1 MTDRLDVYLSKKLS
15 MTRSHAQKLIAEGLI
30 TVDGEHVKASY
41 KLTGGEVIDVEEVD
55 SAEVEYLPEDLPLDT
70 LYEDANI
77 IVVNKARGMTVH
89 PAETV
94 KHGTL
99 VNALLYHCKD
109 LSGINGIKR
118 PGIVHRLDK
127 DTSGVM
133 VVAKTD
139 KAHISLAAQ
148 IKDKVATRTYLAI
161 VHGVLADNAGIITGA
176 IGRDKVDRKKMA
188 VVPNGKPAVTEF
200 KVLERFKDF
209 TYVECKLQTGR
220 THQIRVHMTAIG
232 HPLLG
237 DTKYTA
243 RKNPFDIR
251 GQALHSHTLSLIH
264 PTTGKLMKFTAPL
277 PDDMKNIL
285 DQLKACKGMF
295 TNNTPPEAPS
305 FSYGEEGGAHFL
317 S

>member
-1 MTDRLDVYLSKKLS
+1 MRLDVYLSEQLGK
-15 MTRSHAQKLIAEGLI
+15 TRSHVQKLIADGLV
-30 TVDGEHVKASY
+30 TVDGVKVKPSF
-41 KLTGGEVIDVEEVD
+41 KLMGGEEISVQEVD
-55 SAEVEYLPEDLPLDT
+55 AAEVEYLPEDLPLDI
-70 LYEDANI
+70 LYEDAGL

-89 PAETV
+89 PADTV
-94 KHGTL
+94 KSGTL

-109 LSGINGIKR
+109 LSGINGVKR

-139 KAHISLAAQ
+139 AAHISLAAQ
-148 IKDKVATRTYLAI
+148 IKDKIATRTYRAI
-161 VHGVLADNAGIITGA
+161 VYGVLTDNAGIITGA
-176 IGRDKVDRKKMA
+176 IGRDKLDRKKMA
-188 VVPNGKPAVTEF
+188 IVPDGKPAVTEF
-200 KVLERFKDF
+200 KVLERFDGF

-243 RKNPFDIR
+243 RKNPFDIS

-264 PTTGKLMKFTAPL
+264 PTTGEPMTFTAPL
-277 PDDMKNIL
+277 PDDMIKIL
-285 DQLKACKGMF
+285 
-295 TNNTPPEAPS
+295 NT
-305 FSYGEEGGAHFL
+305 L
-317 S
+317 RV

>member
-1 MTDRLDVYLSKKLS
+1 
-15 MTRSHAQKLIAEGLI
+15 
-30 TVDGEHVKASY
+30 
-41 KLTGGEVIDVEEVD
+41 
-55 SAEVEYLPEDLPLDT
+55 LPLDI
-70 LYEDANI
+70 LYEDADL

-94 KHGTL
+94 KSGTL

-109 LSGINGIKR
+109 LSGINGVKR

-133 VVAKTD
+133 VVAKND
-139 KAHISLAAQ
+139 AAHLSLAAQ
-148 IKDKVATRTYLAI
+148 IKDKIAARTYLAI
-161 VHGVLADNAGIITGA
+161 VHGVLKDNAGIISGA

-188 VVPNGKPAVTEF
+188 ITPDGKPAVTEF
-200 KVLERFKDF
+200 KVLERFENF

-243 RKNPFDIR
+243 RKNFFDIK
-251 GQALHSHTLSLIH
+251 GQALHSHTLNLIH
-264 PTTGKLMKFTAPL
+264 PTTKEQMNFTAPL
-277 PDDMKNIL
+277 PDDMENIL
-285 DQLKACKGMF
+285 KSLRG
-295 TNNTPPEAPS
+295 
-305 FSYGEEGGAHFL
+305 
-317 S
+317 

>member
-1 MTDRLDVYLSKKLS
+1 MRLDVYLSKKLCK
-15 MTRSHAQKLIAEGLI
+15 TRSHVQRLIADGLV
-30 TVDGEHVKASY
+30 TVDGARVKASF
-41 KLTGGEVIDVEEVD
+41 KLNGDETIRVEQVD
-55 SAEVEYLPEDLPLDT
+55 ASEVEYLPEDLPLDII
-70 LYEDANI
+70 YEDAAI

-89 PAETV
+89 PADTV
-94 KHGTL
+94 KSGTL

-109 LSGINGIKR
+109 LSGINGVKR

-139 KAHISLAAQ
+139 EAHLSLAAQ
-148 IKDKVATRTYLAI
+148 IKAKTATRTYRAI
-161 VHGVLADNAGIITGA
+161 VHGVLSDNGIITGA
-176 IGRDKVDRKKMA
+176 IGRDKSDRKKMA
-188 VVPNGKPAVTEF
+188 ITSDGKPAVTEF
-200 KVLERFKDF
+200 KVLERFDGF

-243 RKNPFDIR
+243 RKNPFDIA

-264 PTTGKLMKFTAPL
+264 PTTDTPMTFTAPL
-277 PDDMKNIL
+277 PEDMRNIL
-285 DQLKACKGMF
+285 KQLR
-295 TNNTPPEAPS
+295 
-305 FSYGEEGGAHFL
+305 GGDNVALHSVCPL
-317 S
+317 GLR

>member
-1 MTDRLDVYLSKKLS
+1 MRLDAYLSERLGKS
-15 MTRSHAQKLIAEGLI
+15 RSHVQKLISDGLVK
-30 TVDGEHVKASY
+30 VDGAEVKASF
-41 KLTGGEVIDVEEVD
+41 KVTGDENISVED
-55 SAEVEYLPEDLPLDT
+55 FAPAEVEYLPENLPLNI
-70 LYEDANI
+70 LYEDADL

-94 KHGTL
+94 QSGTL

-109 LSGINGIKR
+109 LSGINGVKR

-133 VVAKTD
+133 VVAKSD
-139 KAHISLAAQ
+139 SAHLSLAAQ
-148 IKDKVATRTYLAI
+148 IKNKTATRTYLAI
-161 VHGVLADNAGIITGA
+161 VHGVLADDEGIITGA
-176 IGRDKVDRKKMA
+176 IGRDKSDRKKMA
-188 VVPNGKPAVTEF
+188 IVEGGKPAVTEF
-200 KVLERFKDF
+200 RVLERFENF

-220 THQIRVHMTAIG
+220 THQIRVHMKAIG

-243 RKNPFDIR
+243 RKNIFEIC

-264 PTTGKLMKFTAPL
+264 PTTGEPMNFTAPL

-285 DQLKACKGMF
+285 DRLKG
-295 TNNTPPEAPS
+295 
-305 FSYGEEGGAHFL
+305 
-317 S
+317 

>member
-1 MTDRLDVYLSKKLS
+1 MNFTVEEISPRRLDIYLNEKFSEWS
-15 MTRSHAQKLIAEGLI
+15 RSHVQKLIADGLI
-30 TVDGEHVKASY
+30 TVDGAKVKASF
-41 KLTGGEVIDVEEVD
+41 KVAGGEEIFIQEIDAAEVD
-55 SAEVEYLPEDLPLDT
+55 YQPENLPLDI
-70 LYEDANI
+70 LYEDADI

-89 PAETV
+89 PADTV
-94 KHGTL
+94 KSGTL

-109 LSGINGIKR
+109 LSGINGVKR

-139 KAHISLAAQ
+139 NAHLSLAAQ

-161 VHGVLADNAGIITGA
+161 VHGVLSDNAGIITGA
-176 IGRDKVDRKKMA
+176 IGRDKGDRKKMA
-188 VVPNGKPAVTEF
+188 ITPDGKPAVTEF
-200 KVLERFKDF
+200 KVLEWFENF

-243 RKNPFDIR
+243 RKNSFDIK

-264 PTTGKLMKFTAPL
+264 PTTKERMIFTAPL

-285 DQLKACKGMF
+285 YKLRVRG
-295 TNNTPPEAPS
+295 
-305 FSYGEEGGAHFL
+305 
-317 S
+317 

>member
-1 MTDRLDVYLSKKLS
+1 MIFTVEENFQPRRLDLYLSERLAEKS
-15 MTRSHAQKLIAEGLI
+15 RSHIQKLIDGGLV
-30 TVDGEHVKASY
+30 TVDGANVKASF
-41 KLTGGEVIDVEEVD
+41 KLTSGETICIEEFD
-55 SAEVEYLPEDLPLDT
+55 TADVEYLPEDLPLDV
-70 LYEDANI
+70 LYEDAAI

-89 PAETV
+89 PADTV
-94 KHGTL
+94 KSGTL

-109 LSGINGIKR
+109 LSGINGVKR

-139 KAHISLAAQ
+139 AAHVSLAAQ
-148 IKDKVATRTYLAI
+148 IKDKITTRTYLAI
-161 VHGVLADNAGIITGA
+161 VHGVIADNAGIITGA
-176 IGRDKVDRKKMA
+176 IGRDKLDRKKMA
-188 VVPNGKPAVTEF
+188 ITPDGKPAVTEF
-200 KVLERFKDF
+200 KVLERFESF

-243 RKNPFDIR
+243 RKNPFDIA

-264 PTTGKLMKFTAPL
+264 PTTGERMTFTAPL
-277 PDDMKNIL
+277 PADMKGIL
-285 DQLKACKGMF
+285 
-295 TNNTPPEAPS
+295 
-305 FSYGEEGGAHFL
+305 EELGTRD
-317 S
+317 

>member
-1 MTDRLDVYLSKKLS
+1 MKFFVEEISPRRLDVYLNEKFSEWS
-15 MTRSHAQKLIAEGLI
+15 RSHVQKLIADGLV
-30 TVDGEHVKASY
+30 TVDGAKVKASL
-41 KLTGGEVIDVEEVD
+41 KLKGGEEIFIAQVD
-55 SAEVEYLPEDLPLDT
+55 AAEVEYLPEDLPLDI
-70 LYEDANI
+70 LYEDAEL

-89 PAETV
+89 PADTV
-94 KHGTL
+94 HSGTL
-99 VNALLYHCKD
+99 VNALLHHCKD
-109 LSGINGIKR
+109 LSGINGVKR

-139 KAHISLAAQ
+139 AAHLSLAAQ
-148 IKDKVATRTYLAI
+148 IQSKTATRTYLAI
-161 VHGVLADNAGIITGA
+161 VHGVLKDDAGIISGA

-188 VVPNGKPAVTEF
+188 ITPDGKPAVTEF
-200 KVLERFKDF
+200 KVLTRFENF

-243 RKNPFDIR
+243 RKNPFDIS

-264 PTTGKLMKFTAPL
+264 PTTRERMTFTAPL
-277 PDDMKNIL
+277 PDDMKGIL
-285 DQLKACKGMF
+285 
-295 TNNTPPEAPS
+295 
-305 FSYGEEGGAHFL
+305 EELGTGFL
-317 S
+317 P